1 MLSSKPVVA
10 VTALLCLA
18 IASALHPSPVA
29 AQTAR
34 PAATT
39 PATPATQSFNA
50 LLDAQTMAAINSDPE
65 LRTVLGIGGDGADDS
80 SARLTDVSL
89 AQREVN
95 HRLLADNLAAI
106 KGWNG
111 APLDAQQQLSD
122 GLARWFYQAQIDLM
136 AVPWSA
142 AWLPVGGS
150 TYAVDQ
156 LFSLPVNLPQF
167 FDNQH
172 QVTDAKSARHYIARL
187 NAMGTKLDQVR
198 ANLDLQAAQGV
209 VPPEVALDGAATQ
222 FRTLLTPAPADS
234 LWVKSLQRRLDKV
247 SALSAAERAAL
258 IEQATL
264 AVRDSVNPG
273 YQRLLDRVQAL
284 RASHPGNKGMWA
296 LPHGDEYYDAAL
308 RWYTSTDLGA
318 DAIHQIGLD
327 EVARLEKS
335 MDARLRELGLRD
347 GTVAARIQALR
358 EDPRYRYADSD
369 AGREQLI
376 SDIEKR
382 LRDLDPLLPTYFGH
396 LPPQKLVVQPVPA
409 HMQATSPGGYY
420 YPPAMDGSRPGTFY
434 INLGDMDSNTRWSI
448 PTLTYHEGSPGH
460 HFQISIGQT
469 LTDLPLLR
477 RSLNPSAFSEGW
489 ALYAEQLMA
498 EAGVYKDDPAG
509 DIGRLQA
516 EMFRSVRLVLDTGL
530 HRKRWT
536 PEQAV
541 AYMQEKTGMKESD
554 VRIEVNRYLVQP
566 GQASSYKMGQLR
578 LLALREK
585 ARKALGP
592 RFDIRAFHDLV
603 LGNGAMP
610 MTVVEQA
617 VDGWIASGGG
627 DPRRA
632 P

>member
-1 MLSSKPVVA
+1 MLSSKPAVA

-18 IASALHPSPVA
+18 TSSALHAAPVA
-29 AQTAR
+29 AQTA
-34 PAATT
+34 PPGA
-39 PATPATQSFNA
+39 ATPATLTFNA
-50 LLDAQTMAAINSDPE
+50 LLDAQTLAAINADPE
-65 LRTVLGIGGDGADDS
+65 LRTVLGISGDGADDS
-80 SARLTDVSL
+80 SDRLTDVSL

-95 HRLLADNLAAI
+95 RRLLADNLAAI
-106 KGWNG
+106 KAWNG

-222 FRTLLTPAPADS
+222 FRTLLKPAPKDS
-234 LWVKSLQRRLDKV
+234 LWVTSLQRRLDKAT
-247 SALSAAERAAL
+247 ALSAAERTAL

-284 RASHPGNKGMWA
+284 QATHPGNKGMWA
-296 LPHGDEYYDAAL
+296 LPHGDAYYDAAL

-318 DAIHQIGLD
+318 DAIHQIGLE

-335 MDARLRELGLRD
+335 MDARLRELGLRE
-347 GTVAARIQALR
+347 GPVAARIQMLR

-369 AGREQLI
+369 AGRQQLI
-376 SDIEKR
+376 GDIEQR

-396 LPPQKLVVQPVPA
+396 LPPQKLVVQPVPK

-434 INLGDMDSNTRWSI
+434 INLGDIDSNTRWSI

-536 PEQAV
+536 PEQAI

-585 ARKALGP
+585 ARKQLGP